1 MKTHNRF
8 TWTAVALF
16 AIAFAWVESAVVFY
30 IRTHVDR
37 IEPYQPN
44 PLPLIGS
51 LGPVELVRE
60 LATMIM
66 LFTVGVLAGK
76 TWRARWGYVAIAF
89 GIWDIFYYVFLKVM
103 CGWPRSLLDWDILF
117 LIPLPWWGPV
127 LSPML
132 IALLMILWGTSV
144 SQFERTYPLPLS
156 NWRVWPLTF
165 TGVLLALFVFMTD
178 ALRVAGGGVEVI
190 RNVLPT
196 TFNWPVFMIALA
208 LLSTPVIQELWGR
221 APRDQ
226 LDGET
231 IETI

>member
-1 MKTHNRF
+1 
-8 TWTAVALF
+8 
-16 AIAFAWVESAVVFY
+16 
-30 IRTHVDR
+30 
-37 IEPYQPN
+37 
-44 PLPLIGS
+44 
-51 LGPVELVRE
+51 
-60 LATMIM
+60 MI
-66 LFTVGVLAGK
+66 
-76 TWRARWGYVAIAF
+76 
-89 GIWDIFYYVFLKVM
+89 
-103 CGWPRSLLDWDILF
+103 
-117 LIPLPWWGPV
+117 
-127 LSPML
+127 L
-132 IALLMILWGTSV
+132 IALLMILWGTLV